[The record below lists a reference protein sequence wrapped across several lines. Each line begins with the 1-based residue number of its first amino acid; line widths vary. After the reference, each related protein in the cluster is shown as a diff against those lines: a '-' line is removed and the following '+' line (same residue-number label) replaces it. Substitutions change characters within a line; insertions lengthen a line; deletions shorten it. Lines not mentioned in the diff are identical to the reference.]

1 MDECQKH
8 KIMAFYL
15 SRKNQGKF
23 SVAIVSIILAGVFSP
38 LFSGWSASAQT
49 AQNVLDRRAT
59 LEQELSRIE
68 AQIAE
73 EQKILDAKAQ
83 ETVSLAR
90 DVAILN
96 AKISQT
102 KLAIK
107 ATDLAIQKLN
117 SEINDKQAV
126 IGQLSD
132 KLDRERES
140 IGQLIRKTD
149 EIDEFSLVELVLD
162 NKSVSELFTDLDSFT
177 SIKGALK
184 ESLAVVTDTKDA
196 TEEEKSSLESKK
208 ADQVSLRALQNLE
221 KRRVEQEEQ
230 QKESIL
236 KISKGIEAAY
246 QQMIKSEKQNAAKIR
261 AELFTLQGS
270 AAIPFEKAL
279 ELANIA
285 SKKTGVRPALILGII
300 AEESNLGENVGT
312 GNWRVDMK
320 APRDTEPFIDITSR
334 LGLDPD
340 RMPVSKKPWYGYG
353 GAMGPAQFIP
363 STWILYEARIA
374 KATGHN
380 PPNPWDPGDAFMASA
395 ILLMDN
401 GADKGTYAAERLA
414 ALRYLAGWTNATKKA
429 YAFYG
434 NDVMDLAA
442 KYQGLIDI
450 LQG

>member
-1 MDECQKH
+1 M
-8 KIMAFYL
+8 MAF
-15 SRKNQGKF
+15 SFVGKNHWKF
-23 SVAIVSIILAGVFSP
+23 SLVIIAIILAGVFGL
-38 LFSGWSASAQT
+38 LFSDRLVLAQT
-49 AQNVLDRRAT
+49 AQNVIDRKAV

-73 EQKILDAKAQ
+73 EQKILDVKAQ
-83 ETVSLAR
+83 ESVSLAR

-107 ATDLAIQKLN
+107 ATDLAIQKLD
-117 SEINDKQAV
+117 SEINDKQTV
-126 IGQLSD
+126 IGQLGD
-132 KLDRERES
+132 KLDREKES

-149 EIDEFSLVELVLD
+149 EIDEYSLVELVLD

-177 SIKGALK
+177 LIKRALK
-184 ESLAVVTDTKDA
+184 ESLVVVTDTKD
-196 TEEEKSSLESKK
+196 TTLEEKISLESKK
-208 ADQVSLRALQNLE
+208 VDQVSLRALQNLE
-221 KRRVEQEEQ
+221 KKRVEQEEQ

-246 QQMIKSEKQNAAKIR
+246 QQMIKSERQNAAKIR

-285 SKKTGVRPALILGII
+285 SKKTGVRPALILGVI

-320 APRDTEPFIDITSR
+320 APRDTAPFVDITSR

-363 STWILYEARIA
+363 STWVLYEARIA

-380 PPNPWDPGDAFMASA
+380 PPNPWDPSDAFMASA

-401 GADKGTYAAERLA
+401 GADKGTFAAERLA

-434 NDVMDLAA
+434 DDVMDLAA
-442 KYQGLIDI
+442 KYQKLIDI
-450 LQG
+450 LTNS